1 PVFVQSLKDAEAAAL
16 LADLFARH
24 PPSVILN
31 ATGFSV
37 AASGGSDPLQADCPI
52 LQVVFSGGDE
62 EAWRAGTRGLGPRDL
77 AMNVALPEIDGRI
90 LSRAVSFKAPLGR
103 DQETEADLVGYRPV
117 ADRIAFVADL
127 ARNWA
132 RVRARPA
139 AERRIALILAN
150 YPNRDGRIGNGV
162 GLDTPASAIA
172 ILRALAEAG
181 YRIADAP
188 DDPEELIHRLLDG
201 PTNGNPGAPAEES

>member
-1 PVFVQSLKDAEAAAL
+1 QSLKDAEAASL
-16 LADLFARH
+16 LTSIFAAH

-103 DQETEADLVGYRPV
+103 DPETEADLVGYRPV
-117 ADRIAFVADL
+117 ADRVVFVADL
-127 ARNWA
+127 VRNWA
-132 RVRARPA
+132 RLRAKPP
-139 AERRIALILAN
+139 AERRVAIVLAN

-162 GLDTPASAIA
+162 GLDTPQSAVA
-172 ILRALAEAG
+172 ILKALGVAG
-181 YRIADAP
+181 YRTGEVPRDADALM
-188 DDPEELIHRLLDG
+188 ERLLGG
-201 PTNGNPGAPAEES
+201 PTNARPGA

>member
-1 PVFVQSLKDAEAAAL
+1 M
-16 LADLFARH
+16 
-24 PPSVILN
+24 ILN

-37 AASGGSDPLQADCPI
+37 GAGGGRSAAGADCPV

-62 EAWRAGTRGLGPRDL
+62 ESWRTGTRGLGPRDL

-103 DQETEADLVGYRPV
+103 DPETEADLVGYRPV
-117 ADRIAFVADL
+117 ADRVAFVADL

-132 RVRARPA
+132 RLRAKPA
-139 AERRIALILAN
+139 PSAASRSSLAN

-172 ILRALAEAG
+172 ILRALARGRLPRSATS
-181 YRIADAP
+181 RTTAP
-188 DDPEELIHRLLDG
+188 R
-201 PTNGNPGAPAEES
+201 